1 MTTRAQ
7 HKSDP
12 IDFEDLQNSYAA
24 RKLRKKTL
32 LSSTYPNVWKYYT
45 HTKKNAILGSLNSN
59 FQVKIK
65 ISNGMEKYFFK

>member
-24 RKLRKKTL
+24 RKLRKKKCGNT
-32 LSSTYPNVWKYYT
+32 TQ
-45 HTKKNAILGSLNSN
+45 KKMQ
-59 FQVKIK
+59 FQ
-65 ISNGMEKYFFK
+65 EA

>member
-24 RKLRKKTL
+24 RKLRKKKCGNT
-32 LSSTYPNVWKYYT
+32 T

-59 FQVKIK
+59 FQVKIR

>member
-24 RKLRKKTL
+24 RKLRKKNIIEQYMCGNT
-32 LSSTYPNVWKYYT
+32 TQ
-45 HTKKNAILGSLNSN
+45 KKMQ
-59 FQVKIK
+59 FQ
-65 ISNGMEKYFFK
+65 EA

>member
-1 MTTRAQ
+1 MTTCAE

-32 LSSTYPNVWKYYT
+32 LSSTYPNVWRYYT
-45 HTKKNAILGSLNSN
+45 KKCNFRKPKFKLSN
-59 FQVKIK
+59 DMTPTYLLFHRI
-65 ISNGMEKYFFK
+65 